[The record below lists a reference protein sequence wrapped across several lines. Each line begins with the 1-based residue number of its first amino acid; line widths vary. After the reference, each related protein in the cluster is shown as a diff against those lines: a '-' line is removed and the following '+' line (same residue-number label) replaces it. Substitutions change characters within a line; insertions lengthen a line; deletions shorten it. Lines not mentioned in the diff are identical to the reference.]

1 MRLALI
7 AKSGHPNFHAV
18 LRTLLHWCCR
28 NDVPIHAST
37 DHLEEMRQASEQE
50 AEGSI
55 EGVLNTVGDLSRC
68 VVLTASD
75 EESVERADFVITIG
89 GDGTILRAAQ
99 LVKHLRRPILGI
111 HSGKLGFLASILEPQ
126 IEEAL
131 DALKSGNVVLDSR
144 EMLAAEHPDGTVFEA
159 LNDFLFTR
167 KDTISMIRMSA
178 TYDGMFINHYW
189 GDGLIV
195 ASPTG
200 STAYNLSS
208 GGPIV
213 LPGTR
218 VMVLTPINPHTLTT
232 RPLVLP
238 SDKPLE
244 IEMVEQ
250 PGQILF
256 SYDGFIETRTFDPLR
271 FTIRHSGTFIDIV
284 RLPGQN
290 YFETLRR
297 KLMWGADA
305 RSISEAP

>member
-7 AKSGHPNFHAV
+7 AKPGHPNFQLVMRTV
-18 LRTLLHWCCR
+18 LQWCCR
-28 NDVPIHAST
+28 SGTPLHASQA
-37 DHLEEMRQASEQE
+37 HLEQIRAASEQE
-50 AEGSI
+50 PEDGR
-55 EGVLNTVGDLSRC
+55 ETGDLTRC
-68 VVLTASD
+68 VTLTDSD
-75 EESVERADFVITIG
+75 KESVERADFVLTIG

-126 IEEAL
+126 IEQAL
-131 DALKSGNVVLDSR
+131 DALQSGGILLDQR

-159 LNDFLFTR
+159 LNEFLFTR

-178 TYDGMFINHYW
+178 TYDGMLINHYW
-189 GDGLIV
+189 ADGLIV

-218 VMVLTPINPHTLTT
+218 VMALTPINPHTLTT
-232 RPLVLP
+232 RPLILP
-238 SDKPLE
+238 SDRALE
-244 IEMVEQ
+244 IEIVEQ
-250 PGQILF
+250 PDHVLF

-271 FTIRHSGTFIDIV
+271 FTIRHSGTFIELV

-305 RSISEAP
+305 RSLSENL